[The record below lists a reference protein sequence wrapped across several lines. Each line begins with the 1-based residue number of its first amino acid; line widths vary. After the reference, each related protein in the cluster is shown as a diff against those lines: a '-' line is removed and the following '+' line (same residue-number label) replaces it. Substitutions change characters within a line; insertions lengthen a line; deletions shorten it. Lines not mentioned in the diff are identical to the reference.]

1 MRRRMLA
8 KNKRSINGGTTSLLR
23 SDKGRDENCFDVV
36 NLTDSANEKPF
47 QDKKLP
53 AECAETDSSS
63 DAISSIGH
71 SESKVATSSPLA
83 PSSSTTA
90 RATTNK
96 TAPVGNKNATFEQQP
111 HAALKPKRPV
121 QASQSRSP
129 FKALTRRS
137 PACQLSNAAST
148 PKQSSAMKNVMR
160 ANLSP
165 SVFVETK
172 KNKSHEL

>member
-8 KNKRSINGGTTSLLR
+8 KNKRRINGGTTSRLQ

-53 AECAETDSSS
+53 AERAETDSSS
-63 DAISSIGH
+63 DLISSIGH
-71 SESKVATSSPLA
+71 SESKLATSSPLA
-83 PSSSTTA
+83 SSSSSTA

-111 HAALKPKRPV
+111 HAELKPKRPV

-137 PACQLSNAAST
+137 PARQLSNVANT
-148 PKQSSAMKNVMR
+148 PKQNSAMKNVMR
-160 ANLSP
+160 VP
-165 SVFVETK
+165 SVFVETR
-172 KNKSHEL
+172 